1 MSHATASL
9 TPAQIEAFGAE
20 LDALKNEV
28 LADLGEADLA
38 HVRGVIA
45 KSHAAELT
53 GRALLHFGHGPVT
66 FLAGVAALGTAKILN
81 NMEIG
86 HNVMH
91 GQYDWTGDPALLS
104 ATYDW
109 DNVCTAANWKHFHNV
124 EHHTFTNVLG
134 RDRDIGYEAIRV
146 CEEQPWAPRH
156 LAQPLVAG
164 WLALN
169 FQWGVAMHDLRLEEY
184 LQGRRP
190 WRELRMAAEPFLR
203 KAGWLLAKDYLLF
216 PALALANA
224 PRVFLG
230 NLLANG
236 VRNVW
241 AFAIIFCGHFP
252 DGTAYFDEAGLAGE
266 SRGAWYLRQ
275 VLGSANIEGGPLFH
289 VLSGHLSH
297 QIEHHLFPDVPSVRY
312 PAMAERVRAICTKY
326 GVAYN
331 TGSFRKQFG
340 SVVKRIL
347 RFALPSRCG
356 TAAAIAPVVAPAV
369 APAVA
374 SHAAMAKPAPLAKAK
389 AREALGAGGLAEAGA
404 V

>member
-1 MSHATASL
+1 MSHAAVSL

-38 HVRGVIA
+38 HMRSVIA
-45 KSHAAELT
+45 KSHGAEAA
-53 GRALLHFGHGPVT
+53 GRALLHFGYGPVT

-86 HNVMH
+86 HNVLH
-91 GQYDWTGDPALLS
+91 GQYDWTGDPALRS

-109 DNVCTAANWKHFHNV
+109 DIVCTADNWKHFHNY

-134 RDRDIGYEAIRV
+134 RDRDIGYQAIRV
-146 CEEQPWAPRH
+146 CEEQPWKVHH
-156 LAQPLVAG
+156 LAQPLVTG

-169 FQWGVAMHDLRLEEY
+169 FQWGVAMHDLRFEEY
-184 LQGRRP
+184 VQGQRP
-190 WRELRMAAEPFLR
+190 WRELRTIAAPFLR

-216 PALALANA
+216 PALALGNA

-236 VRNVW
+236 MRNVW

-252 DGTAYFDEAGLAGE
+252 DGTAYFDEAGLDGE

-275 VLGSANIEGGPLFH
+275 IRGSANIEGGPLFH

-312 PAMAERVRAICTKY
+312 PTMAERVRAICTTY
-326 GVAYN
+326 GVPYN

-347 RFALPSRCG
+347 RLSLPSGSRS
-356 TAAAIAPVVAPAV
+356 AAPAV
-369 APAVA
+369 PAQ
-374 SHAAMAKPAPLAKAK
+374 AKPAALAKA
-389 AREALGAGGLAEAGA
+389 RSGGLAEAAA